1 MYFDRRL
8 WELTAGLRGRIAL
21 AILIGLVASGFGIA
35 RFVLLGA
42 LLARVFAGAG
52 FAVIAILAAG
62 VGLAVVLRPL
72 FDHARTI
79 IAHRTASR
87 VQQQLRGRLYDKI
100 AELGPAW
107 FAGERTGG
115 VMLSVVDGV
124 EQLQSF
130 FGQYL
135 PQVSV
140 AALTP
145 LAIFAFI
152 VWWDVPVA
160 TVMLVGALVTLIAP
174 MAFNA
179 IEGGRGRERH
189 EAMKA
194 FGSEFLDAVQGLP
207 TLKAFGQST
216 AYGRRLAERA
226 RLLSETTMRVLSTS
240 VMTRGI
246 TDAGVAVGAAAAL
259 ALGVWRVSHGLM
271 TIEALLIVLMAGTEV
286 FRPLRDLRGVL
297 HQGMTGQSAAAGIH
311 ALLAAEPLVPAGFG
325 TAGVSPALVKSG
337 RDGRGPDAAAL
348 PLAPTIAFEDVHFAY
363 PGGRGPAHDG
373 LAFSVAAGEKIGIVG
388 PSGSGKSS
396 IARLL
401 LRLFDPQSGA
411 VRVGG
416 RDVRTLDPEALRREI
431 AIVHQ
436 DTYLFHGTVEENLR
450 LGKPEASQAEL
461 EEAARDANAHEFI
474 GQLPHGYQ
482 TIIGER
488 GVNLSGGQ
496 RQRLAIARA
505 LLRDAPILIL
515 DEALSSVDAENEA
528 VIQRGLDRLAQGR
541 TTLVLAHRLSS
552 VIGADRIVVLDR
564 GRVVETGR
572 HAELIRRDG
581 PYRRL
586 MGAQAE
592 ERGDAEI
599 AFVADRAVA
608 AQTEDDA
615 TDYGATAPDAAA
627 AAAAQVGAAA
637 TLMTLVAI
645 IKPWRR
651 RFAVVVT
658 SGISR
663 VAAFIGVG
671 ILGALAVAAVKTG
684 APFAYL
690 LILLGL
696 VAPLAGLLH
705 WIESWLAHD
714 IAYRLLAEMRIDL
727 YKKLDSLAPAYLV
740 RRRSGDLI
748 ALASQDIETIEYFFA
763 HTVAPALVAIL
774 VPSAVL
780 ATLAIVAWP
789 IAAALLPFVL
799 YAALA
804 PVLMRGRIDRLGTDA
819 REALGMLGAHVT
831 ETIQGLSDLVA
842 FQAVGR
848 RRGGFMRAVEAYQN
862 TRLTLLSDLSSQT
875 AQLEI
880 ATGLGG
886 LAVAVVGAW
895 LVAGHVLAATTLPLL
910 ILLALASF
918 LPISEIAQVSRQLA
932 DTIAS
937 TRRLYAVH
945 REVPAVRDG
954 PARPPAP
961 VGGSAIRFEQ
971 VGFAYPGARRPA
983 LEGVSL
989 DIPAG
994 ATVAIVGPSGAG
1006 KTTLANLLLRFWDPA
1021 TGHILIDGVDLKD
1034 FELDHL
1040 RRRISLVS
1048 QDTYLFNDTLRA
1060 NVALARP
1067 DADEAAIHRALD
1079 EAALADFVH
1088 SLPEGLDTRVGER
1101 GVQLSGGQRQRVAI
1115 ARAFLK
1121 NAPTLILD
1129 EATSHLDAVSEAQVR
1144 RALDALMRDRT
1155 TVVIAHRLSTVR
1167 HADLLVVVDRGH
1179 IAEFGT
1185 HGELVAQGGLYARLI
1200 RRQLGGSR
1208 EPVRAVGD

>member
-21 AILIGLVASGFGIA
+21 AILIGLIAAGFGIA
-35 RFVLLGA
+35 RFALLGA
-42 LLARVFAGAG
+42 LLARVFAGDG
-52 FAVIAILAAG
+52 FAIIAVLAAG
-62 VGLAVVLRPL
+62 VAAAVLLRAL
-72 FDHARTI
+72 LDHARTI
-79 IAHRTASR
+79 IAHKNASR
-87 VQQQLRGRLYDKI
+87 VQEALRGRLYDKI

-115 VMLSVVDGV
+115 VMLSLVDGV

-145 LAIFAFI
+145 LAIFGFI
-152 VWWDVPVA
+152 VWWDAPVA
-160 TVMLVGALVTLIAP
+160 TVMLVGALVTLVAP
-174 MAFNA
+174 MVFNE

-189 EAMKA
+189 QAMKG

-216 AYGRRLAERA
+216 AYGERLAERA
-226 RLLSETTMRVLSTS
+226 RELAETTMRVLSTS

-246 TDAGVAVGAAAAL
+246 TDAGVAIGAAAAL
-259 ALGVWRVSHGLM
+259 ALGVWRVSQGLM
-271 TIEALLIVLMAGTEV
+271 TIEALLIVLMCGTEV
-286 FRPLRDLRGVL
+286 FRPLRDLRAVL

-311 ALLAAEPLVPAGFG
+311 ALLASEPLVKAILPM
-325 TAGVSPALVKSG
+325 
-337 RDGRGPDAAAL
+337 GRGVRAVEAAPTVAFE
-348 PLAPTIAFEDVHFAY
+348 PTIAFEDVCFAY
-363 PGGRGPAHDG
+363 PGGRGAAHDG
-373 LAFSVAAGEKIGIVG
+373 LSFTVASGEKIGIVG
-388 PSGSGKSS
+388 PSGAGKSS

-401 LRLFDPQSGA
+401 LHLFDPQSGV

-416 RDVRTLDPEALRREI
+416 QDVRAIDPDALRREI
-431 AIVHQ
+431 AVVHQ
-436 DTYLFHGTVEENLR
+436 DTYLFHGTVEDNLR
-450 LGKPEASQAEL
+450 LGRPEATEDEL
-461 EEAARDANAHEFI
+461 EAAARDANAHDFI
-474 GQLPHGYQ
+474 LQLPCGYR
-482 TIIGER
+482 TILGER

-505 LLRDAPILIL
+505 LLRDSPILIL

-528 VIQRGLDRLAQGR
+528 LIQRGLDRLAQGR

-552 VIGADRIVVLDR
+552 VIGADRILVLDH
-564 GRVVETGR
+564 GRIVQTGR
-572 HAELIRRDG
+572 HAELICRDG

-592 ERGDAEI
+592 ERGDDDI
-599 AFVADRAVA
+599 ALAVDELVASPGEAG
-608 AQTEDDA
+608 A
-615 TDYGATAPDAAA
+615 TDYGEAAPDAAA

-637 TLMTLVAI
+637 TLLALVQI

-651 RFAVVVT
+651 RFAVVVS
-658 SGISR
+658 SGIGR

-671 ILGALAVAAVKTG
+671 IIGALAVAAVKTG
-684 APFAYL
+684 APFGYL

-696 VAPLAGLLH
+696 LAPLAGMLH

-714 IAYRLLAEMRIDL
+714 IAYRLLAEMRVDL
-727 YKKLDSLAPAYLV
+727 YRKLDSLAPAYLV

-763 HTVAPALVAIL
+763 HTVAPALVALL
-774 VPSAVL
+774 VPSTVL
-780 ATLAIVAWP
+780 LSLAIVAWP
-789 IAAALLPFVL
+789 IALALLPFVL
-799 YAALA
+799 YAGLA
-804 PVLMRGRIDRLGTDA
+804 PVVMRARIDRLGGEA
-819 REALGMLGAHVT
+819 REALGLLGAHVT

-848 RRGGFMRAVEAYQN
+848 RRASFMDAVRGYQK
-862 TRLTLLSDLSSQT
+862 TRLTLLTDLSSQT

-886 LAVAVVGAW
+886 LAVASVGAW
-895 LVAGHVLAATTLPLL
+895 LVAEHQLAATTLPLL

-937 TRRLYAVH
+937 TRRFHAVQH
-945 REVPAVRDG
+945 EVPAVRDG
-954 PARPPAP
+954 PSRPPAP
-961 VGGSAIRFEQ
+961 VGGSAIRFED
-971 VGFAYPGARRPA
+971 VGFAYQGARRPA
-983 LEGVSL
+983 LEGVTL

-1021 TGHILIDGVDLKD
+1021 QGHILIDGVDLRD

-1060 NVALARP
+1060 NVSLARP
-1067 DADEAAIHRALD
+1067 DAGEAAIARAL
-1079 EAALADFVH
+1079 EQAALSDFVA

-1144 RALDALMRDRT
+1144 QALDSLMRDRT

-1167 HADLLVVVDRGH
+1167 HADLLVVLDQGH
-1179 IAEFGT
+1179 LVEFGT
-1185 HGELVAQGGLYARLI
+1185 HDELVAQGGLYARLI
-1200 RRQLGGSR
+1200 RRQLGAAR
-1208 EPVRAVGD
+1208 APVRAVGD